1 MTRPDRASPEEEQ
14 QSALRAAFELADL
27 SLEQL
32 WLRYFALGGNA
43 DLMEVDAHLSGLMG
57 FPATQR
63 DMLAHAV
70 NERLDELM
78 AQRRG
83 PPHPPRPPGG
93 PRPRAPAPPPGAG
106 GRARGGP

>member
-32 WLRYFALGGNA
+32 WLRYFALGGSA

-83 PPHPPRPPGG
+83 
-93 PRPRAPAPPPGAG
+93 APPPPPRRRGAP
-106 GRARGGP
+106 GRARGGPRAARA